1 MQPSMSLPQRPLS
14 GQPQRRLPGLRLRS
28 FLDRRL
34 PSGPARSVLLGV
46 LAAAVVTPS
55 LHLADRWLWPTE
67 TSTPAIDLTLLQF
80 VGTEF
85 DLLDRGSFRTEE
97 LELVSSP
104 GQEYGTYLRVTY
116 PEGSSSPT
124 SARVEG
130 TPMGGAQFY
139 LDASGSSSDHQ
150 FLRYFVRLS
159 PDFDFVRGGLLPGLY
174 GGAATGAADGEPG
187 LATRFG
193 WTEDGR
199 GQVYTYASARGAESE
214 PLGAGSWS
222 WPVDRWACVEQ
233 EVHLGR
239 PGDSDGQIRVWLD
252 DTEVWA
258 DDALQ
263 LRDTRAL
270 EIEGVFFSTFFGGS
284 DATWATPRTQWADFA
299 GVRVSDERVGCS
311 TR

>member
-1 MQPSMSLPQRPLS
+1 MEHTVTL
-14 GQPQRRLPGLRLRS
+14 PQRRLPGPGLRAWFTKRV
-28 FLDRRL
+28 
-34 PSGPARSVLLGV
+34 PSGPVRSVLLGV
-46 LAAAVVTPS
+46 LAAAVVTPT
-55 LHLADRWLWPTE
+55 LHLADKWFWPND
-67 TSTPAIDLTLLQF
+67 TSTPAVDLTLLQF
-80 VGTEF
+80 VGSDF

-124 SARVEG
+124 SARVDG

-139 LDASGSSSDHQ
+139 LDARGESSDHQ
-150 FLRYFVRLS
+150 FLRYYMRLS

-174 GGAATGAADGEPG
+174 GGAATAAADGREGQPG
-187 LATRFG
+187 VATRFG
-193 WTEDGR
+193 WTADGR
-199 GQVYTYASARGAESE
+199 GEVYTYASASGAESQS
-214 PLGAGSWS
+214 LGAGSWS

-233 EVHLGR
+233 EVNLGQ
-239 PGDSDGQIRVWLD
+239 PGESNGQIRVWLD
-252 DTEVWA
+252 GEQVWQ

-263 LRDTRAL
+263 LRDTGAL
-270 EIEGVFFSTFFGGS
+270 DVEGVFFSTFFGGS

-299 GVRVSDERVGCS
+299 GVRVDDERVGCS